1 MPSRRT
7 APIIVTSFFRRIQAV
22 PFSIRYI
29 LRYGIVILVASSV
42 VAVGGLTTWFNYQSH
57 VQAKIKLK
65 QSEAEKSANKVAFF
79 LTHLKEPLVYV
90 ANLPGVTDLEP
101 DRQLQLLQGIVETD
115 DAYFSVA
122 IVQKNGEVS
131 SAIAPFSSNRQAEIN
146 DLLTNTGVSWEE
158 IIETGS
164 QVIGPVQNRSDFSSL
179 DDLSVMTL
187 GLPMYSQEGEISGAL
202 ITQISLEGLKHI
214 VNQAQVSETGYLY
227 VLDSRN
233 LVVAQTLRSQEDYQ
247 NFSGDRLN
255 NSSLSDQVRFQSL
268 DVSNL
273 NEYVGLQGV
282 PVLGASSRIY
292 AVNWWVV
299 VELPTEEMN
308 AVLRRSLLISALVL
322 LGAGGLAVG
331 SGVLL
336 SRLILIPLQELN
348 SAAQSIR
355 NGQLDAQVPVGLRS
369 EFGNLAIAFNL
380 MATKIRQSFQR
391 LEQKN
396 EDLVSTLAE
405 LKETQLQLV
414 QTEKMSSL
422 GQLVAGVAHEI
433 NNPINFIYGNLFH
446 AREHGQSLLEALQVY
461 QRHYPDPNPDL
472 EEELNDLDVEYVV
485 EDLPNLLQSMGD
497 GVERVQK
504 IVNSLRNF
512 SRLDEAESKSVD
524 LHEGID
530 NTLLILKG
538 KIKASKSKISIV
550 RNYGELPPVECY
562 PAQLNQVVLNLL
574 DNAIH
579 AVAGRETAIAP
590 HSETVVDPPKITITT
605 ALDGDRND
613 LRTAWGVIR
622 IADNGSGMPDQV
634 RDRIFD
640 PFFTTKPVGQ
650 GTGLGLSI
658 SYTIITETHQGTLTC
673 ESVLGQGTEFTIRI
687 PAVQPQGKQEPALAT
702 ARENRIKA

>member
-1 MPSRRT
+1 M
-7 APIIVTSFFRRIQAV
+7 TSFFRRIQAV